1 MFAKSGN
8 GRARARPSLM
18 RRFRQFTQAL
28 ARIEDLFAEAAIA
41 ILVLCGISICI
52 DVVMRYFVGRPIMGS
67 TELTEYALVYITF
80 LGAAWAVPRG
90 AHIDIDAFVIHMP
103 ETVRK
108 VCALLGNIVC
118 FAVALALTVFGAW
131 TTWTAYARHL
141 FKPTLLE
148 VPTWIVLI
156 VIPVGSL
163 ILALRY
169 FVEIT
174 LATQAIATHQPMTK
188 RERGPTID

>member
-1 MFAKSGN
+1 
-8 GRARARPSLM
+8 M

-28 ARIEDLFAEAAIA
+28 GWIEDLFAEAAVA
-41 ILVLCGISICI
+41 ILVLCGGSICI
-52 DVVMRYFVGRPIMGS
+52 DVVMRYFAGRPIMGS

-90 AHIDIDAFVIHMP
+90 AHIEIDAFVIHTS
-103 ETVRK
+103 ETVQK
-108 VCALLGNIVC
+108 VCALLGNIVS
-118 FAVALALTVFGAW
+118 FAVALTLTVFGAW

-148 VPTWIVLI
+148 VPTWIVLV
-156 VIPVGSL
+156 VIPIGSL

-174 LATQAIATHQPMTK
+174 LTAEAIVRHQPMIK

>member
-1 MFAKSGN
+1 MSSFQWFT
-8 GRARARPSLM
+8 
-18 RRFRQFTQAL
+18 RRL
-28 ARIEDLFAEAAIA
+28 ARVEDVFAELAIA
-41 ILVLCGISICI
+41 ILVLCGASICV
-52 DVVMRYFVGRPIMGS
+52 DVLMRYFFGRPIMGS

-103 ETVRK
+103 ERAQK
-108 VCALLGNIVC
+108 VCALLGNIVAL
-118 FAVALALTVFGAW
+118 AVALALTIFGTW
-131 TTWTAYARHL
+131 TTWTAYVRHL
-141 FKPTLLE
+141 YKPTLLE

-163 ILALRY
+163 VLAARY
-169 FVEIT
+169 AVEVALT
-174 LATQAIATHQPMTK
+174 AQAITQGRPMIK

>member
-1 MFAKSGN
+1 
-8 GRARARPSLM
+8 M

-41 ILVLCGISICI
+41 ILVLCAISICI

-90 AHIDIDAFVIHMP
+90 AHIDIDAFVIHTP
-103 ETVRK
+103 ETMQK

-156 VIPVGSL
+156 VIPIGSL

-174 LATQAIATHQPMTK
+174 LATQVIVTHQPMTK

>member
-1 MFAKSGN
+1 
-8 GRARARPSLM
+8 M
-18 RRFRQFTQAL
+18 RHFRQFTQAL
-28 ARIEDLFAEAAIA
+28 GRIEDLFAEAAIA
-41 ILVLCGISICI
+41 ILVLCGASICI

-90 AHIDIDAFVIHMP
+90 AHIDIDAFVVHMP
-103 ETVRK
+103 ATVQK
-108 VCALLGNIVC
+108 VCALLGNIVS
-118 FAVALALTVFGAW
+118 FAVALALTLFGAW
-131 TTWTAYARHL
+131 TTWTAYVRHL

-156 VIPVGSL
+156 VIPIGSL

-169 FVEIT
+169 FVEIAST
-174 LATQAIATHQPMTK
+174 VQAIAKDQPMIK

>member
-1 MFAKSGN
+1 MS
-8 GRARARPSLM
+8 
-18 RRFRQFTQAL
+18 RFRQFTQWL
-28 ARIEDLFAEAAIA
+28 ARAEDVFAEIAIA
-41 ILVLCGISICI
+41 VLVLCGVSICV
-52 DVVMRYFVGRPIMGS
+52 DVLMRYFFGRPIMGS

-90 AHIDIDAFVIHMP
+90 AHIDIDAFVHRMP
-103 ETVRK
+103 ESVQK
-108 VCALLGNIVC
+108 VCALIGNVVS
-118 FAVALALTVFGAW
+118 FGVAVALTVFGAW

-141 FKPTLLE
+141 FKPTVLE

-156 VIPVGSL
+156 AIPLGAFL
-163 ILALRY
+163 LTLRY

-174 LATQAIATHQPMTK
+174 LTTEAIATGQPMIK

>member
-1 MFAKSGN
+1 
-8 GRARARPSLM
+8 M
-18 RRFRQFTQAL
+18 RRESAALRTLQIEMRRFTQAL

-41 ILVLCGISICI
+41 ILVLCAVSICI

-103 ETVRK
+103 ESVQK
-108 VCALLGNIVC
+108 LCALLGNVVS
-118 FAVALALTVFGAW
+118 FAVALALTFFGAW
-131 TTWTAYARHL
+131 TTWTAYTRHL

-156 VIPVGSL
+156 VIPVGSI

-169 FVEIT
+169 FVEVT
-174 LATQAIATHQPMTK
+174 LTVQAIATHAPMVK

>member
-1 MFAKSGN
+1 MK
-8 GRARARPSLM
+8 
-18 RRFRQFTQAL
+18 RFSQLTRGL
-28 ARIEDLFAEAAIA
+28 ARTEDFLAELAIF
-41 ILVLCGISICI
+41 ILVACGASICV
-52 DVVMRYFVGRPIMGS
+52 DVVMRYFFGRPIMGS

-103 ETVRK
+103 LNVQR
-108 VCALLGNIVC
+108 VCPLIGNIVS
-118 FAVALALTVFGAW
+118 FGVAAALTVFGAW
-131 TTWTAYARHL
+131 TTWTAYNRHL

-148 VPTWIVLI
+148 IPTWIVLI
-156 VIPVGSL
+156 VIPVGSF

-169 FVEIT
+169 VVEIGSAAKA
-174 LATQAIATHQPMTK
+174 LMTGEPLSK

>member
-1 MFAKSGN
+1 MNRFQ
-8 GRARARPSLM
+8 LFI
-18 RRFRQFTQAL
+18 RRL
-28 ARIEDLFAEAAIA
+28 ARVEDLFAELAIA
-41 ILVLCGISICI
+41 ILVLCAASICV
-52 DVVMRYFVGRPIMGS
+52 DVIMRYFFGRPIMGS

-80 LGAAWAVPRG
+80 LGAAWAVPRV

-103 ETVRK
+103 ESVQK
-108 VCALLGNIVC
+108 GCALTGNIVSL
-118 FAVALALTVFGAW
+118 AVALALTVFGTW
-131 TTWTAYARHL
+131 TTWTAYVRHL

-163 ILALRY
+163 VLALRY
-169 FVEIT
+169 VVEVSLT
-174 LATQAIATHQPMTK
+174 AQAIVQGRPMLK

>member
-1 MFAKSGN
+1 MN
-8 GRARARPSLM
+8 
-18 RRFRQFTQAL
+18 RFQLFIRGL
-28 ARIEDLFAEAAIA
+28 ARVEDVFAELAIA
-41 ILVLCGISICI
+41 ILVLCAASICA
-52 DVVMRYFVGRPIMGS
+52 DVVMRYFFGRPIMGS

-103 ETVRK
+103 ETVQK
-108 VCALLGNIVC
+108 VCALIGNIVSL
-118 FAVALALTVFGAW
+118 AVALALTVFGTW
-131 TTWTAYARHL
+131 TTWTAYIRHL

-163 ILALRY
+163 VLALRY
-169 FVEIT
+169 LVEVGLT
-174 LATQAIATHQPMTK
+174 AQAIAQGRPMLK

>member
-1 MFAKSGN
+1 
-8 GRARARPSLM
+8 M

-41 ILVLCGISICI
+41 ILVLCAISICI

-103 ETVRK
+103 ETMQK

-156 VIPVGSL
+156 VIPIGSL

-174 LATQAIATHQPMTK
+174 LATQVIATHQPMTK